1 MSIWTRNGKL
11 IVNENGK
18 PIECDRCPC
27 DGETYAVYLY
37 YTYTCNPETVPGENG
52 EPVAK
57 ELLHYVDPEF
67 PEQDNGEDFYELR
80 EKKPYNPERYL
91 PAGWYSEC
99 SKYDKEDGNFFY
111 TYDDDHNLHTWFYMG
126 DDCDRIDFINPVYNL
141 QYMKEKV
148 FEEVYHRN
156 LFECEAESL
165 PEIPENAKQWLRI
178 IYSPN
183 GEYTEWTYVT
193 ETFSTAHPFCPVP
206 FGEGET
212 ISWLAP
218 CGEEETDY
226 EHVWKGG
233 TMCPADGVYSNEEE
247 RNEAMCP
254 IVVDIPYEVCGEL
267 SEELIERAAEENM
280 PDLER
285 MEECEPM
292 CALFLVHQM
301 RCPDGPPNSD
311 GKPKEK
317 KFVHYETLENI
328 LETVPHHDFFI
339 ALDESPETALLPEG
353 WYSLCDLYDHDHSFT
368 HFEETWYYM
377 DDPNPAD
384 FSDAIS
390 FVYHLSYVPHSY
402 LREIQFD
409 TREIPAKD
417 RPDFGVHVPEI
428 PAETQ
433 WLRITYSAAANAE
446 DWSARYDIIHTT
458 YPFIDVPFGDGEKRE
473 VRDPCKK
480 EKYFLGQI
488 WGGGCMAP
496 YQATYDSGFESDEHC
511 PVVCDIKFGPC
522 GEIPLSII
530 EQMIEEHKPDKDEI
544 HECLVS
550 YDLTE
555 TTRTGQTM
563 TSLHT
568 EVYDVTYVHHREEY
582 DGEVFEWDEP
592 VYDYLGIGATVTE
605 EINGQAGVELGRWYV
620 PCHHFTCYD
629 HPNNEVIPYPQT
641 IGPFCDEV
649 VGEIPAQADAAAE
662 VVRAYHSDK
671 DNFRFY
677 PESYYT
683 GTVSRASVSPDAPGP
698 KHAISYEGGY
708 SDCYYGSYATHRFT
722 TTWKGVTLKRNSE
735 TAESAEGIS
744 FIVTIREYVRKRE
757 SGQSEVREIISETE
771 QEIILKFDEE
781 MSLQLPDKFDMVHV
795 HDAPE
800 CTDETVDFPI
810 CGYPLHNDD
819 NVSFSGRNWKK
830 YETYAPGCCVNSG
843 FNGYYCEDNTGSF
856 WSGILKHGFE
866 YSFRATGYTYRSQNG
881 RSAASV
887 QTKAAAS
894 SMTAI
899 LTATHAAAAYRDIFN
914 DLNEELK
921 Q

>member
-11 IVNENGK
+11 IVSENGK
-18 PIECDRCPC
+18 PVECDRCPC

-37 YTYTCNPETVPGENG
+37 YTYTCNPEAAPDEDGK
-52 EPVAK
+52 PVAK

-80 EKKPYNPERYL
+80 EKKPWNPERFL

-99 SKYDKEDGNFFY
+99 SKYDRDDGNFFY
-111 TYDDDHNLHTWFYMG
+111 TYDDDRNRHTWFYMG
-126 DDCDRIDFINPVYNL
+126 DDCDRIDFVHPVYNL
-141 QYMKEKV
+141 QYMSKKR
-148 FEEVYHRN
+148 FEENYHGN

-178 IYSPN
+178 IYSPDKD
-183 GEYTEWTYVT
+183 YAEWTYTT
-193 ETFSTAHPFCPVP
+193 ETFSTARPFCPVP
-206 FGEGET
+206 FGKGET
-212 ISWLAP
+212 ISWLEP
-218 CGEEETDY
+218 CREEKTEF
-226 EHVWKGG
+226 ERVWKGG
-233 TMCPADGVYSNEEE
+233 SMCPADGVYGEDEEP
-247 RNEAMCP
+247 NDAMCP

-267 SEELIERAAEENM
+267 SPELIERAAEENM

-292 CALFLVHQM
+292 CALFLFHATI
-301 RCPDGPPNSD
+301 CNPDDPPKS
-311 GKPKEK
+311 GEKPKEK
-317 KFVHYETLENI
+317 KFLHHETLEDI
-328 LETVPHHDFFI
+328 RETVPRHDFFI
-339 ALDESPETALLPEG
+339 ALDESPDTALLPEG
-353 WYSLCDLYDHDHSFT
+353 WYSRCDLYDHEHTFT

-384 FSDAIS
+384 FSDAVYG
-390 FVYHLSYVPHSY
+390 VYHLSYVPYSY
-402 LREIQFD
+402 LRNREFD
-409 TREIPAKD
+409 TREISTKD
-417 RPDFGVHVPEI
+417 MPDFLNPPAV

-433 WLRITYSAAANAE
+433 WLRITYSAAAGAE
-446 DWSARYDIIHTT
+446 DWSARYDIIHTE
-458 YPFIDVPFGDGEKRE
+458 YPFIEIPFGTGEKWK
-473 VRDPCKK
+473 VRDPCQK
-480 EKYFLGQI
+480 ESYYVGEI

-496 YQATYDSGFESDEHC
+496 YQGTYESDVEVNERC
-511 PVVCDIKFGPC
+511 PVICDIKFGPC

-530 EQMIEEHKPDKDEI
+530 EQMIEEHKPGKDGV

-550 YDLTE
+550 YDLSE

-592 VYDYLGIGATVTE
+592 VYNYLGVGATVTE
-605 EINGQAGVELGRWYV
+605 EIYGQAGIELGRWYT
-620 PCHHFTCYD
+620 PCHRYTCYD
-629 HPNNEVIPYPQT
+629 HPNNQVIPYPQT
-641 IGPFCDEV
+641 IGPFCEELAPELS
-649 VGEIPAQADAAAE
+649 GQASAAAE
-662 VVRAYHSDK
+662 VVRAYHSDRDK
-671 DNFRFY
+671 FRFR
-677 PESYYT
+677 PESCYT
-683 GTVSRASVSPDAPGP
+683 KTVSRASVSPDAPGP
-698 KHAISYEGGY
+698 EHDISYEGGY

-744 FIVTIREYVRKRE
+744 FIVSIREYVNKRE
-757 SGQSEVREIISETE
+757 SGQNAVREVISETE
-771 QEIILKFDEE
+771 QEIILNFGEE
-781 MSLQLPDKFDMVHV
+781 MSLPLPDKFDMVHI
-795 HDAPE
+795 HDSPE
-800 CTDETVDFPI
+800 CSEGTVDFPV

-819 NVSFSGRNWKK
+819 NVSFSGKTFQN

-856 WSGILKHGFE
+856 WSGILTHGFE
-866 YSFRATGYTYRSQNG
+866 YSFRATGYTYRSKSG
-881 RSAASV
+881 SR
-887 QTKAAAS
+887 AAAR
-894 SMTAI
+894 TAAAAPSLASI